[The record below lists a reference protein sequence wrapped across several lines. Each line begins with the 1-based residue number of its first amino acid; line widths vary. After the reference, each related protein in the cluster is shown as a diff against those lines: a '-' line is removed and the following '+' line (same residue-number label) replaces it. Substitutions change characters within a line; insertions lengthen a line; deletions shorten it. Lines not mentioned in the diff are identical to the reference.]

1 MKQPKPHQSWKIG
14 LSLFFVLAFSCNVF
28 AQTKV
33 LDSLLKQIAQHTQKD
48 TIRVGYLVNAAWNMT
63 HTNPKDAFKYVDEAI
78 EISNQ
83 LKWPRGSISAWR
95 QKGNLYYVM
104 ADNLSAM
111 DAFQEGLKIAQTS
124 NHKIL
129 EASLYGNIGNIHAD
143 LKQNQKALEN
153 YFLYLKTARD
163 LEQKPD
169 EARALSNIGLVY
181 GDMGNQDKGIVYL
194 DSALVLAKEEKNT
207 YFIAGIINNVGIMYK
222 DKKDYSTSLEYYQ
235 QAAEL
240 ANESQIKYIEAS
252 ALNSQGK
259 VNLALGNLSEAKSK
273 AEEGLAMSKEINAVE
288 WQADSWE
295 LLSTVNEQ
303 QGNMA
308 EALTAYKNHIQLRDS
323 ILNEEKKAEL
333 TKKEMQFQL
342 EKQQA
347 EADEAISRQRLI
359 KNGAVTGGIILLLIS
374 IIGYVLYKRR
384 RDALDQKKLAEFHAK
399 VAETELKALRSQ
411 MNPHFIF
418 NALNSISD
426 YVVRN
431 DVEMANT
438 YLLKFAKLTRAIL
451 ENSEKKWITLEED
464 LELIEL
470 YIQIESL
477 RLQNKLNHSI
487 KVDKSIDAQNTLVP
501 PLMLQP
507 FIENSIWHGIANRE
521 HPCEIDIQIKKEMDM
536 VVCIVDDNGA
546 GRRKT
551 LDIQSEKS
559 SMGLK
564 ITKNRLDIIS
574 ELKKVKGSIEMFDKE
589 RGLRVELKLPLELRF

>member
-1 MKQPKPHQSWKIG
+1 MKQPKPHQTFKIG
-14 LSLFFVLAFSCNVF
+14 LTLFLALVFSYNAF

-33 LDSLLKQIAQHTQKD
+33 LDSLFNQLAEHTQKD

-83 LKWPRGSISAWR
+83 LNWPKGVISAWR

-104 ADNLSAM
+104 ADNLNAM

-124 NHKIL
+124 DHKML

-143 LKQNQKALEN
+143 LKQNRKALEN
-153 YFLYLKTARD
+153 YFLYLKTART
-163 LEQKPD
+163 LQQRPD
-169 EARALSNIGLVY
+169 EARALTNIGLVY
-181 GDMGNQDKGIVYL
+181 GDLGNQDVGIAYL
-194 DSALVLAKEEKNT
+194 DSALVLAKEEKNP
-207 YFIAGIINNVGIMYK
+207 YFIAGIINNLGIMYK
-222 DKKDYSTSLEYYQ
+222 DKKAYNTSLEYYQ
-235 QAAEL
+235 QAADL
-240 ANESQIKYIEAS
+240 AKESQIKYIEAS
-252 ALNSQGK
+252 ALNSLGK
-259 VNLALGNLSEAKSK
+259 VNLALGNLEEAKSRAK
-273 AEEGLAMSKEINAVE
+273 EGLAMSKEINAVE

-303 QGNMA
+303 QGNME

-323 ILNEEKKAEL
+323 VLNEEKKAEL

-342 EKQQA
+342 EKQQV
-347 EADEAISRQRLI
+347 EADEEISRQRLV
-359 KNGAVTGGIILLLIS
+359 KNVAIIGGILLLLAS
-374 IIGYVLYKRR
+374 MIGYMLYKRR
-384 RDALDQKKLAEFHAK
+384 RDALDQKKLADFHTK

-426 YVVRN
+426 YVVKN

-451 ENSEKKWITLEED
+451 ENSEKKWITLQED

-477 RLQNKLNHSI
+477 RLQNKLSHTI
-487 KVDKSIDAQNTLVP
+487 KVDEIIDAENTLVP

-507 FIENSIWHGIANRE
+507 FIENSIWHGIANGE
-521 HPCEIDIQIKKEMDM
+521 HPGEIDIHIKKEEDM
-536 VVCIVDDNGA
+536 VVCIVDDNGL

-551 LDIQSEKS
+551 LDVQSDKN

-589 RGLRVELKLPLELRF
+589 QGLRVELKLPLELRF